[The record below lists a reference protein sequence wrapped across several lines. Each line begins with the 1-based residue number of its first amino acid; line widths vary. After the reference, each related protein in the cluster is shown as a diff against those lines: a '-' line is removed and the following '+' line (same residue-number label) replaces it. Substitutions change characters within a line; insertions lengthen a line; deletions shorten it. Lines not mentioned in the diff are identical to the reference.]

1 MVVMMMRVNMMRMMA
16 MLMMVTMMGLMVAGQ
31 GWVSIAAK
39 GTSQSHWT
47 ALSNTWLDPRQQ
59 SLLIRWSNLQTF
71 NGGPEKT
78 AVYHNDIVITTIN
91 IPHRL
96 YPSAPR
102 SLKKSDNHRD
112 HCEHCYHYDGDDDD
126 NFDNK
131 D

>member
-1 MVVMMMRVNMMRMMA
+1 MKVKMVMMMRVSYDNMM
-16 MLMMVTMMGLMVAGQ
+16 MLMVDGQ
-31 GWVSIAAK
+31 GWTYQWPARK

-96 YPSAPR
+96 FYQ
-102 SLKKSDNHRD
+102 HQD
-112 HCEHCYHYDGDDDD
+112 H
-126 NFDNK
+126 
-131 D
+131 